1 MELLRE
7 AKSELDNAQR
17 ISAEFDLPFGLAV
30 QLPSLR
36 SVCAGDAD
44 LAGNLTQLILENGEF
59 RSQISGPMGEMALPP
74 MLQLLRSKEGV
85 RGLLEFYQGAPP
97 AEGTRVRSIE
107 TVSEWKEALLD
118 AGSAPLFALFWSSND
133 FSSRVLRPIFARL
146 PELEELSGCHPP
158 PKPPVHPLAPPYTP
172 LIPLTPHPL
181 TLHPLTLQPALCT
194 LKSAHCTLHPLTLH
208 PAPYL
213 LTHIQSPTPRTAH

>member
-1 MELLRE
+1 ESWLEVPEEVTGAPSTAARHMELLRE

-44 LAGNLTQLILENGEF
+44 LAGNLTKLILENREF

-146 PELEELSGCHPP
+146 PELEELSGC
-158 PKPPVHPLAPPYTP
+158 
-172 LIPLTPHPL
+172 
-181 TLHPLTLQPALCT
+181 QP
-194 LKSAHCTLHPLTLH
+194 
-208 PAPYL
+208 
-213 LTHIQSPTPRTAH
+213 R